1 MHVSEKDA
9 GEMEG
14 EGGGGNKFSEAQPK
28 ENNTEMVEDRKER

>member
-14 EGGGGNKFSEAQPK
+14 EGGNKFSEAQPK